1 MTTLTHA
8 LLLGAL
14 LLLGGYLF
22 GALLQNNFAFMQ
34 WPLPVRLTVLL
45 FSLAGTTGWL
55 LISLLVREDD

>member
-8 LLLGAL
+8 LALGAL

-22 GALLQNNFAFMQ
+22 GALLQNDFAFMQ

-45 FSLAGTTGWL
+45 FSLSGALGWL
-55 LISLLVREDD
+55 LISIGVKNGD